1 MRRIEVQ
8 SQPSQIVGETLSWKY
23 PTQNR
28 VGRMVHMVEHC
39 LPSKCEA
46 LSSSPNTSKKKKKNT
61 PRGQSRKLK
70 SLQSRIGPEAEPTV
84 LHPELP
90 LPATRIVRK
99 DFCCL

>member
-28 VGRMVHMVEHC
+28 VGRMVHMVEQC

-46 LSSSPNTSKKKKKNT
+46 LSSSPNTSKKKKKKHPKRTKQEIEKPSVQNR
-61 PRGQSRKLK
+61 PRGRTNCAS
-70 SLQSRIGPEAEPTV
+70 P
-84 LHPELP
+84 
-90 LPATRIVRK
+90 
-99 DFCCL
+99 